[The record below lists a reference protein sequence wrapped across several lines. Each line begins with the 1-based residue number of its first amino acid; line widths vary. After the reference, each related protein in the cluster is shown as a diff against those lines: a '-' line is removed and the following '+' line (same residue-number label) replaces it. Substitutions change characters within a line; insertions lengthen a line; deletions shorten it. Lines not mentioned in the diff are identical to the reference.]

1 MAPTSHRCPSTHT
14 QHGKVSGHR
23 CWYRNSVGTGPK
35 RTCLKPTLASQC
47 CLVLVPLFDTAEVP
61 LLNPCHPDKP
71 SCPSE
76 FTTPQAVTCL
86 WLEELGEHWALA
98 HLFEADPGIAVLSCP
113 CAPVRH
119 SRGASPQPLPPRQ
132 TIVPLG
138 VHRSTKLP
146 HAYGRTATASC
157 WGTTDMSHHNNTSD
171 TTLTICAAD
180 SRNISAP
187 RIAG

>member
-1 MAPTSHRCPSTHT
+1 MIERSVRVNWCRHDLRKLRLLPATVQLATRLSHGSNIASLPINSHTARQSQWPSM
-14 QHGKVSGHR
+14 
-23 CWYRNSVGTGPK
+23 
-35 RTCLKPTLASQC
+35 
-47 CLVLVPLFDTAEVP
+47 LV
-61 LLNPCHPDKP
+61 
-71 SCPSE
+71 
-76 FTTPQAVTCL
+76 Q
-86 WLEELGEHWALA
+86 ELGGHWAQA